1 MENIFQ
7 FKNTCGQGRNRKRR
21 KFLGRRKACRRN
33 SCQSFLGTL
42 ASAELNKTY
51 TIKSIDAPCD
61 EMKNFLFT
69 LGCYEGETIT
79 VISIV
84 SDQYIVVIKD
94 ARYSID
100 RNIAS
105 SIILE
110 D

>member
-7 FKNTCGQGRNRKRR
+7 FKNSCGRGRKRKRALGGR
-21 KFLGRRKACRRN
+21 KGCRRN
-33 SCQSFLGTL
+33 SCQSFPGTL
-42 ASAELNKTY
+42 ASAELNRTY
-51 TIKSIDAPCD
+51 TIKAIDARCHQM
-61 EMKNFLFT
+61 ESFLFT
-69 LGCYEGETIT
+69 LGCYEGEKIT

-100 RNIAS
+100 RNLAS

-110 D
+110 N